1 MYCPIAGYD
10 LLLSNR
16 LWSNTAKPWLPA
28 YGCAHAS
35 LFLRIRWVQ
44 CAGFDIL
51 VGFEILDIIYVA
63 HAIMWQKLEG
73 HIDKHCLL
81 ACLGI

>member
-1 MYCPIAGYD
+1 M
-10 LLLSNR
+10 SKQFSK
-16 LWSNTAKPWLPA
+16 W
-28 YGCAHAS
+28 
-35 LFLRIRWVQ
+35 
-44 CAGFDIL
+44 AGFDIL
-51 VGFEILDIIYVA
+51 VGFEILAIIYVA